1 MSEKILSEESLT
13 EIYEKCDSYAK
24 EVAVTGG
31 TNNVRILIRNI
42 RQLRTENAE
51 LRKENTELDIL
62 RDKWGNEKRMFEQ
75 QLADKEEV
83 KKIIMEQCSVLA
95 TILDPL
101 HPEAHRVGKIAN
113 VICFGPSGMPEI
125 DLALF
130 FEDDEDEQPDAGEKG

>member
-51 LRKENTELDIL
+51 LRKELENEQRLRKIYELAKDGL
-62 RDKWGNEKRMFEQ
+62 KWRENIN
-75 QLADKEEV
+75 
-83 KKIIMEQCSVLA
+83 KKIWPR
-95 TILDPL
+95 PL
-101 HPEAHRVGKIAN
+101 TPEEEA
-113 VICFGPSGMPEI
+113 SMPE
-125 DLALF
+125 DM
-130 FEDDEDEQPDAGEKG
+130 DDD